1 MKGHLNTETSLK
13 KKKSDLERRKGWG
26 RAKKTWVVLNTT
38 EGRSRAS
45 TELTM
50 LHIK

>member
-1 MKGHLNTETSLK
+1 MKGHLNIETSL

-26 RAKKTWVVLNTT
+26 RAKKTRVVLNTT